1 MVSRYECKVFDG
13 SINILT
19 ENAGEAGEN
28 AGEAGEKAGD
38 AGEKAGEAGENA
50 GELLKNSFISWLP
63 HAYRF
68 NRSALTRARKQVM
81 PVWKG
86 CN

>member
-1 MVSRYECKVFDG
+1 MVSRYKCKVFDG

-28 AGEAGEKAGD
+28 AGE